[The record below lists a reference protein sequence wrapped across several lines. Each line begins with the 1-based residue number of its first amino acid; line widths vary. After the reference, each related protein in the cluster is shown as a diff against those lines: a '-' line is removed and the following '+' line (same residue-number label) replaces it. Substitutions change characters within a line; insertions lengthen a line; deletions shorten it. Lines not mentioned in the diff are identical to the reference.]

1 MCVCGGGGGGGE
13 GVKYIVRMCGPNSPP
28 FQRCQVYDKPPFS
41 KKNYMTDP
49 VFLSLNGPIFFLSFY
64 FFLLILARSNFDH
77 YARECNFGILKKK
90 TKTKQKNKNKTK
102 KQKNLSAVFL
112 TK

>member
-1 MCVCGGGGGGGE
+1 MFKYQGFFNIRSAGIENVFFVRELFFCV
-13 GVKYIVRMCGPNSPP
+13 M
-28 FQRCQVYDKPPFS
+28 FS
-41 KKNYMTDP
+41 VSDIHD
-49 VFLSLNGPIFFLSFY
+49 FLS